1 MEYVLTKPD
10 YEDIRIL
17 TAVSESIWE
26 SYQALA
32 SLEITGKK
40 ETSEYQ
46 RVMEELRSTMGMEP
60 TLYGR
65 LGNSFPK
72 LSSIISYLRP
82 MQNRDS
88 KKDRLETILEG
99 QNSNMVIER
108 ISKKIDSS
116 LSIKDE
122 MKQDIKSM
130 IGELELDEND
140 EMVEQ
145 LSKSLEDGANFMN
158 GYMAVAESMEVDKYA
173 CFLSGLK
180 KMIESPFYRD
190 VREELIMIKYRMA
203 FVCGKIEEMM
213 LRQNFEVLPQVYL
226 QTNCIGQMEKQGE
239 FTTTMVLVK
248 SSVQTIRKQTDMLL
262 SDYDNTVLSNKDKKV
277 EALVRVCML
286 RAGLM
291 LLPGEC
297 VSSENERFH
306 DTIDSSE
313 YIQEHPQNSEI
324 EEMIMRAY
332 RQYKNDRSIPIQVS
346 FVK

>member
-26 SYQALA
+26 SYQVLA
-32 SLEITGKK
+32 NLEIAGKK
-40 ETSEYQ
+40 ETAEYQ
-46 RVMEELRSTMGMEP
+46 RGIERLRSTLGMEP

-72 LSSIISYLRP
+72 LSDER
-82 MQNRDS
+82 
-88 KKDRLETILEG
+88 KDRLETILEG
-99 QNSNMVIER
+99 QNSSMVIER

-130 IGELELDEND
+130 ISELELDEDD

-145 LSKSLEDGANFMN
+145 MSKSLEAGANFMN

-173 CFLSGLK
+173 CFLSVLK

-190 VREELIMIKYRMA
+190 VREQLIMIKYQMA

-213 LRQNFEVLPQVYL
+213 LRQNFEVSPQVYL
-226 QTNCIGQMEKQGE
+226 QTSCIGQMEKQGE

-262 SDYDNTVLSNKDKKV
+262 SDYGNTVLSNKDKKV

-297 VSSENERFH
+297 VSMENERFH
-306 DTIDSSE
+306 DTIDSRE
-313 YIQEHPQNSEI
+313 YMQEHPQNSEI
-324 EEMIMRAY
+324 EEMIMGAY